1 MCLAQI
7 SVNTQFFARLGEG
20 GGMNYNRHVFAGLYE
35 DVQRYCGSWWH
46 RNKATLRRKYFGS
59 PWSAISFIVAALVV
73 ALTVLRPTSPCFPGR
88 DFSIVA
94 KGIKE
99 IK

>member
-7 SVNTQFFARLGEG
+7 SINTQFFARLGEG
-20 GGMNYNRHVFAGLYE
+20 GGMNYNRHVFRGLYE
-35 DVQRYCGSWWH
+35 DVQSYCGSWWH

-73 ALTVLRPTSPCFPGR
+73 ALTATQTYFTVFPR
-88 DFSIVA
+88 S
-94 KGIKE
+94 
-99 IK
+99 

>member
-20 GGMNYNRHVFAGLYE
+20 GGMNYNRHVFRGLYE
-35 DVQRYCGSWWH
+35 DVQSYCGSWWH

-73 ALTVLRPTSPCFPGR
+73 ALTATQTYFTVFPR
-88 DFSIVA
+88 S
-94 KGIKE
+94 
-99 IK
+99 